1 MSSFGFRPELLD
13 DGEALLRAD
22 RSGLLRALATAG
34 AQVRRALGVSDEFG
48 VDRLRG
54 DLPPRSVLVAPDAS
68 APYLSSL
75 IGALASSVAP
85 VLDWR
90 EDQLPNWAG
99 PADVLLVA
107 SANGRHPR
115 LAELVAQ
122 ADRRGLAL
130 AVAAPAGSPVAAAA
144 ARHPIADLSHLV
156 AEPPRALWW
165 ALATPALQAA
175 GAVGL
180 LGTQD
185 VVGLLEQVA
194 DCLDEVAEADRPDS
208 SAFVGPAKLLAAELA
223 ESIPVIAGIGPGAT
237 VAARRIAGSI
247 QLIGG
252 WTAMAAALPDDVARI
267 GSLLEFAVTERD
279 FFADRTSDPTI
290 GPRLV
295 LVGDDLRHSSPADR
309 GRDGLGEEAGRRAG
323 AALAGLATSRRIGVS
338 RVLVPDAPPLVRFAA
353 ATASGDFAATYLAL
367 ARGVDPSA
375 PRLGELPQ

>member
-1 MSSFGFRPELLD
+1 VSSFGFQPEQLE

-22 RSGLLRALATAG
+22 RGGLLRALATAG
-34 AQVRRALGVSDEFG
+34 AQVRRALGVSGEFG

-54 DLPPRSVLVAPDAS
+54 QLAPRSVLVAPDAS
-68 APYLSSL
+68 APYLSNL
-75 IGALASSVAP
+75 IGALASSAAP

-144 ARHPIADLSHLV
+144 ARHPIADLSHLS

-165 ALATPALQAA
+165 ALATPVLQAA
-175 GAVGL
+175 GALGL
-180 LGTQD
+180 LGSLD
-185 VVGLLEQVA
+185 IVELLERVA
-194 DCLDEVAEADRPDS
+194 DSLDEVAETDRPDS

-223 ESIPVIAGIGPGAT
+223 ESVPVIVGIGAVAT
-237 VAARRIAGSI
+237 VAARRIAGSV

-252 WTAMAAALPDDVARI
+252 STAMAAALPDDVARI

-279 FFADRTSDPTI
+279 FYADRTTDATVR
-290 GPRLV
+290 PRLV
-295 LVGDDLRHSSPADR
+295 LVGDDLQHGPAEGH
-309 GRDGLGEEAGRRAG
+309 GREGLGDEAGRRAG

-338 RVLVPDAPPLVRFAA
+338 RMLVPDAPPLVRFAA
-353 ATASGDFAATYLAL
+353 ATATGDFAATYLAL

-375 PRLGELPQ
+375 PRLGELPH

>member
-1 MSSFGFRPELLD
+1 VSSFGFQPEILE
-13 DGEALLRAD
+13 DGDALQRAD
-22 RSGLLRALATAG
+22 RGGLLRALATAG
-34 AQVRRALGVSDEFG
+34 AQVRRALAVADEFG

-54 DLPPRSVLVAPDAS
+54 ELVPRSVLVAPDAS
-68 APYLSSL
+68 APYLSNL
-75 IGALASSVAP
+75 IGALASAAAP

-90 EDQLPNWAG
+90 ADQLPNWAG
-99 PADVLLVA
+99 PADALLVA
-107 SANGRHPR
+107 SAGGRHPR

-144 ARHPIADLSHLV
+144 ARHPIADLGHLS

-175 GAVGL
+175 GALGL
-180 LGTQD
+180 LGTPD
-185 VVGLLEQVA
+185 LDGLLEQVA
-194 DCLDEVAEADRPDS
+194 DCLDDVAEADRPDS

-223 ESIPVIAGIGPGAT
+223 ESVPVIAGIGAAAT
-237 VAARRIAGSI
+237 VAARRIAGSV

-252 WTAMAAALPDDVARI
+252 STAMAAALPDDVARI

-279 FFADRTSDPTI
+279 FFADRTTDPAVR
-290 GPRLV
+290 PRLV
-295 LVGDDLRHSSPADR
+295 LVGDDGPHASEQRP
-309 GRDGLGEEAGRRAG
+309 GRDGLGDEAGRRAG

-338 RVLVPDAPPLVRFAA
+338 RVLVPDAPALVRFAS

-367 ARGVDPSA
+367 ARGVDPSG